1 MVEKREIII
10 WISAFATFLAI
21 LCSVAIAIQLINV
34 GVGTIVH
41 PYILGDIID
50 AIVVGGLAVEYY
62 LLITIIATFILLG
75 ITCLIAFRRRPLD
88 PELVRM
94 LVNIGGNV
102 AALRKTQEET
112 LTEMISQ
119 LEYNQKAN
127 RRFFG
132 EVNSKVEEANK
143 GMISTL
149 GSQEKSLKKAHRDL
163 IALIESKANETGKK
177 LSAELKEQEKVIA
190 GVKRSTE
197 RSVRTLRKQK
207 AELEEIK
214 LGIENLEEKIMP
226 VQARLKSLDNV
237 EEIKGIGPH
246 LGEELKGLGITS
258 VHEFLTADPAL
269 IGEKTRLSSET
280 AQNLQTMAQLLM
292 VPGINETEAE
302 MLVDAGIKS
311 RKELADQ
318 DLIQLSGKV
327 SGIAKVYVDQG
338 KISKDESP
346 TIEKICSWI
355 RMAT

>member
-1 MVEKREIII
+1 MVERREIII
-10 WISAFATFLAI
+10 WISTFATFLAI
-21 LCSVAIAIQLINV
+21 LCSVAIAVQLINV
-34 GVGTIVH
+34 GAGTIVH
-41 PYILGDIID
+41 PYILGNIID
-50 AIVVGGLAVEYY
+50 SIVVGGLAVEYY
-62 LLITIIATFILLG
+62 LLITLIATFILLG
-75 ITCLIAFRRRPLD
+75 MTCLITFRRRPLD

-127 RRFFG
+127 RRFFS
-132 EVNSKVEEANK
+132 EVNSKVEDATQE
-143 GMISTL
+143 MIATL
-149 GSQEKSLKKAHRDL
+149 GGQEKAIKKARKDL
-163 IALIESKANETGKK
+163 FALIENKANETGEK
-177 LSAELKEQEKVIA
+177 LSTDLKEQEKIIA

-197 RSVRTLRKQK
+197 ESVRALRKQK

-214 LGIENLEEKIMP
+214 LGLEKLEEKVMP
-226 VQARLKSLDNV
+226 LQAKLKSLDNV

-258 VHEFLTADPAL
+258 VNEFLTTDPTL
-269 IGEKTRLSSET
+269 IGERTRLSPET

-292 VPGINETEAE
+292 VPGITETDAE
-302 MLVDAGIKS
+302 MLIDAGIKS

-346 TIEKICSWI
+346 TIEEISSWI
-355 RMAT
+355 RMAK